1 MSGVLTVARLEL
13 TVRVRAGRWRWL
25 LGGWFI
31 VLVGFTALLNLA
43 LSNAHDLDGDRGT
56 VMYGG
61 LQLFLLAL
69 AMLVMPALTSQS
81 VNGDR
86 ERGTLGVL
94 QVTRLSAF
102 DIAAGKLLAAWGT
115 ACVFLLASAPMVA
128 WSMADGGVPV
138 VRVVIVTLVVA
149 LLLGVIC
156 AISLGFSALLS
167 RGTTSSVLS
176 YLSVF
181 ALTLG
186 TLIVF
191 GLATAATI
199 QTRVVHFTPPPGAP
213 SSCCTE
219 DQSVDRTDLT
229 WWLLAPNPFVVLAD
243 AAPVV
248 AERPSQGCG
257 PGGRWLLRRPAT
269 RGRRSS
275 RRHQSSRPVATGT
288 AGLRDRTGE
297 HRASSGGAAASS
309 GPTGSAST
317 WRWVRSC
324 SGWPRVGC
332 EPRVGSC
339 PVASGWPD
347 RRPDPAPIFVTLAT
361 LTTPVRDCHAFAT
374 TAPLVGGRDRVQ
386 DEGCGGVSPP
396 RRSPSPVVRR
406 RARQRTSDGGDV
418 APR

>member
-1 MSGVLTVARLEL
+1 MSGILTVARLEL

-25 LGGWFI
+25 LGGWFV
-31 VLVGFTALLNLA
+31 VLVGFAALLNLA

-56 VMYGG
+56 VLYGG

-128 WSMADGGVPV
+128 WSMVEGGVPV
-138 VRVVIVTLVVA
+138 IRVVIVTLVVI

-156 AISLGFSALLS
+156 AISLGLSALLS

-199 QTRVVHFTPPPGAP
+199 QTRVVHFSPPPGAP
-213 SSCCTE
+213 SSCCTS
-219 DQSVDRTDLT
+219 DQNVDRTDLT

-248 AERPSQGCG
+248 APRPSRGCVSENGYAYCNVQPSDGIDPLGDISRAVRSLRAPPLSATAQLATNQGQRR
-257 PGGRWLLRRPAT
+257 GGLVWPYGLGFDVALGAFMLGVAT
-269 RGRRSS
+269 RR
-275 RRHQSSRPVATGT
+275 
-288 AGLRDRTGE
+288 LRT
-297 HRASSGGAAASS
+297 
-309 GPTGSAST
+309 
-317 WRWVRSC
+317 
-324 SGWPRVGC
+324 
-332 EPRVGSC
+332 
-339 PVASGWPD
+339 
-347 RRPDPAPIFVTLAT
+347 
-361 LTTPVRDCHAFAT
+361 
-374 TAPLVGGRDRVQ
+374 
-386 DEGCGGVSPP
+386 P
-396 RRSPSPVVRR
+396 RRKLPRGVRL
-406 RARQRTSDGGDV
+406 A
-418 APR
+418 

>member
-1 MSGVLTVARLEL
+1 MSGILTVARLEL

-25 LGGWFI
+25 LGGWFV

-86 ERGTLGVL
+86 ERGTLAVL

-128 WSMADGGVPV
+128 WSMIDGGVPAI
-138 VRVVIVTLVVA
+138 RVVIVTLVVI

-156 AISLGFSALLS
+156 AISLGLSALLS

-186 TLIVF
+186 TLIAF

-199 QTRVVHFTPPPGAP
+199 QTRVVHFSPGPDAP
-213 SSCCTE
+213 SGCCTS
-219 DQSVDRTDLT
+219 DQTVDRTDLT

-248 AERPSQGCG
+248 SQRPSRGCVPEDEG
-257 PGGRWLLRRPAT
+257 YCDVQPSNDIDPLGDISRAVRSLRAPPPPPQAIGQVQQRGGLVWPYGLGFDVALGAFML
-269 RGRRSS
+269 G
-275 RRHQSSRPVATGT
+275 VATHR
-288 AGLRDRTGE
+288 LRT
-297 HRASSGGAAASS
+297 
-309 GPTGSAST
+309 
-317 WRWVRSC
+317 
-324 SGWPRVGC
+324 
-332 EPRVGSC
+332 
-339 PVASGWPD
+339 
-347 RRPDPAPIFVTLAT
+347 
-361 LTTPVRDCHAFAT
+361 
-374 TAPLVGGRDRVQ
+374 
-386 DEGCGGVSPP
+386 P
-396 RRSPSPVVRR
+396 RRKLPRGVRL
-406 RARQRTSDGGDV
+406 A
-418 APR
+418 